1 MMDRKR
7 QQKKGEAQ
15 FTLEQLYISP
25 FSARRQYDEDGNVSW
40 VPIERNLEPT
50 GIWVMD
56 HYLQFL
62 MRGGFYRPTFCEQE
76 GVTQAQ
82 LAALVSVLTGM
93 GVIEFQQRYVLMV
106 ADELLRYTSLT
117 LDHIAHHYG
126 GIDAT
131 NLCRLYK
138 KYYSTTPGRRREHL
152 RQKGDEGRF
161 RV

>member
-1 MMDRKR
+1 ME
-7 QQKKGEAQ
+7 KKAQ

-25 FSARRQYDEDGNVSW
+25 FTARRRYDEDGNVSW
-40 VPIERNLEPT
+40 VPLERNTEPT

-62 MRGGFYRPTFCEQE
+62 MRGGFYRPKFCEQE

-93 GVIEFQQRYVLMV
+93 SIIEFQQRYVLMV

-138 KYYSTTPGRRREHL
+138 KYYRTTPGRRREHL
-152 RQKGDEGRF
+152 RKQGDEGRY